1 MAKITVDGKVF
12 EVDPNNNLLHE
23 MLSHQQDLPYFCW
36 HPSMGSVGS
45 CRQCAMIEYANDD
58 DQRGRQIMA
67 CMTSPRDG
75 ARYSMD
81 KAAGFRAQAIESIM
95 TSHPHDCPVC
105 EEGGEC
111 HLQDMTVMSGHTYRR
126 YDGKKSTH
134 TNQDLGPFIGHEMN
148 RCITCY
154 RCVRFYKDYAGGTD
168 FGPQASHNHTYFGRF
183 QDGPLESEFSGNL
196 AEVCPTGVFTDKV
209 FAKHYSR
216 KWDLQTSPSVCASC
230 GVGCNINPGER
241 YGTLRR
247 VVNRFNDEVNG
258 YFICDKGRFGTGY
271 VNSNERITLNMTR
284 SSRNANPVQIEP
296 AAAKAQL
303 RALVKSTRR
312 TIGIGSPRAS
322 LEANFALRALV
333 GKDNF
338 YAGVSDIEFGLLNQV
353 LDIYKNRP
361 VHVASIKD
369 IEKADAV
376 LVIGEDVTNTAA
388 RVALALRQS
397 VKNLGRDMAAKLKLP
412 MWHDAAIRTLAMD
425 KKSPLYILSPHATRL
440 DDIAKQVHIATA
452 ADSARIAFAVAH
464 ALDSYAPAVSDLNA
478 EETTL
483 VNSIVADLKGA
494 KNPLV
499 VAGTSSLDPAL
510 LQAAAN
516 VATALATPEKRGN
529 IALCVPEANSLG
541 LMLLMDGADNTLG
554 KAVNAGAE
562 QAIVLEN
569 DLYRRAPAA
578 TVDKFI
584 DGLQQLA
591 VLDHLQN
598 RTGEAANLV
607 LAAGTFAETTG
618 TFVNYEGRAQHFYAT
633 FKPAKEIMSSA
644 KWLCDTEYGAEPRIH
659 LLTAGCAAILPNG
672 YRLQKLTPGADWT
685 YAGQRAP
692 RQHHRYSGRTAMRA
706 HLNVHEPKQE
716 QDEDGIMTYSME
728 GVPPTKDAT
737 VFSSPWAPGWNSNQ
751 SVFKFQKSAGGE
763 LKQGTHGE
771 RLLDAP
777 ALQKSWYTAA
787 VQKAAVN
794 GFAMFPL
801 YHLFGSEELTAR
813 SEAIQARSTGAY
825 VALNPADVAKLGLGA
840 SDGVQ
845 VEHNGA
851 VPYLARA
858 SIAPGTVGISV
869 GLKGLNFQDMT
880 TAGVAL
886 NKASN
891 WQNPKDWRGGNI
903 IVSDA
908 GSSSAYTRGLQ
919 GKLAGE

>member
-23 MLSHQQDLPYFCW
+23 MLSHKQDLPYFCW

-45 CRQCAMIEYANDD
+45 CRQCAMIEYANDE

-81 KAAGFRAQAIESIM
+81 KSATFRAQAIESIM

-126 YDGKKSTH
+126 YDGKKATH

-271 VNSNERITLNMTR
+271 VNSDERIRVNMTR
-284 SSRNANPVQIEP
+284 SSHDANPVLIEP
-296 AAAKAQL
+296 EAAKAQL
-303 RALVKSTRR
+303 RALVKNGKR

-322 LEANFALRALV
+322 LEANYALRALV
-333 GKDNF
+333 GKENF
-338 YAGVSDIEFGLLNQV
+338 HAGVSDAEFALLNQV

-361 VHVASIKD
+361 VHIASIKD
-369 IEKADAV
+369 IEKCDAV

-425 KKSPLYILSPHATRL
+425 RKSPLYILSPHATRL
-440 DDIAKQVHIATA
+440 DDIARKVHIASA
-452 ADSARIAFAVAH
+452 ADSARIAFAVAN
-464 ALDSYAPAVSDLNA
+464 AIDGVAPAVSDLSS
-478 EETTL
+478 EEQEL
-483 VNSIVADLKGA
+483 VNSIAADLKGA

-499 VAGTSSLDPAL
+499 VAGTSSLEPAL

-529 IALCVPEANSLG
+529 IALCVPESNSLG
-541 LMLLMDGADNTLG
+541 LMLLMDGAENTLG
-554 KAVNAGAE
+554 KALQSGAE

-569 DLYRRAPAA
+569 DLYRRAPSAQ
-578 TVDKFI
+578 VDQFI
-584 DGLQQLA
+584 SGLQHLT

-598 RTGEAANLV
+598 RTGEQAHLV

-633 FKPAKEIMSSA
+633 FKPAREIMSSA
-644 KWLCDTEYGAEPRIH
+644 KWLCDSEYGAEPRIH
-659 LLTAGCAAILPNG
+659 LLTAGCAAIINNG

-685 YAGQRAP
+685 FNGLRAP

-716 QDEDGIMTYSME
+716 QDEDGIMNYSME
-728 GVPPTKDAT
+728 GVPPVKDAT
-737 VFSSPWAPGWNSNQ
+737 IFSSPWAPGWNSNQ

-763 LKQGTHGE
+763 LQQGTHGE
-771 RLLDAP
+771 RLFDEP
-777 ALQKSWYTAA
+777 SLQKSWYPAA
-787 VQKAAVN
+787 VQKAAID
-794 GFAMFPL
+794 GFAVFPL

-813 SEAIQARSTGAY
+813 SEAIQARATSAY

-845 VEHNGA
+845 VQHNGA

-858 SIAPGTVGISV
+858 SVAPGTVGISV
-869 GLKGLNFQDMT
+869 GLKGLNFQNMT
-880 TAGVAL
+880 TAGVTL
-886 NKASN
+886 NKADN
-891 WQNPKDWRGGNI
+891 WQNPKDWRAGNI

-908 GSSSAYTRGLQ
+908 GSRSAYNRGVQ
-919 GKLAGE
+919 GSAAGK